1 MIEAVKNGATGTDL
15 IIMDNKAEVGL
26 YHANLGLSADDFY
39 LYDIT
44 ENPATVEDAKQEVYD
59 LYRQTLD

>member
-1 MIEAVKNGATGTDL
+1 MIEAVKNGATGTDR

-26 YHANLGLSADDFY
+26 YHANLGLETSDFY
-39 LYDIT
+39 LYDVT
-44 ENPATVEDAKQEVYD
+44 QDPATVEDAKQAVYD